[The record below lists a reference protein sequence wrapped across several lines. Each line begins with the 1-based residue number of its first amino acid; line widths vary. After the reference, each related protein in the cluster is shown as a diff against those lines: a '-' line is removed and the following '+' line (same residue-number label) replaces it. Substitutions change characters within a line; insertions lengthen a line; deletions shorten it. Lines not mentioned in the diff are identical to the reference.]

1 MKRAIGIAAG
11 ALLAAVCLWL
21 FFRGVDGAA
30 LGRSLREANP
40 LLIALLCLSSVG
52 HMALRAWRWRTLLG
66 EEGRGVPYGELFSAV
81 CIGYMAGVLPGRVSE
96 VLRPAALSRRTRAPF
111 GAALATVGAERFLL
125 DLPMIVL
132 FGGVF
137 LALPSGFG
145 GLPAGVDDKLIAEV
159 RAAGLVLALA
169 SVAGLAFVSWLAR
182 RREAADALIASWAA
196 GHGSF
201 VCKIAAFLRTLLPGL
216 QGFGS
221 ARGLARLGAETA
233 AIWLVIC
240 AGIHCGVASCGV
252 SLPLFAHAGRGRH
265 LPHGDEAGPGRPVR
279 RLGGGGGRRGA
290 RRPRRA
296 AARHLGAG
304 RLLRVAR
311 RARGPQGRRGGGAMK
326 CPYCGSGHDRVVDSR
341 ESNQGETIRRRREC
355 LGCRRRFTS
364 YERVEDLP
372 VMVVKK
378 DGRRELFDRQKLLS
392 GLLKACEKRPVSPR
406 ALEEIVEEVAATA
419 GERQER
425 EIPTA
430 DIGAKVM
437 ERLRELDQVAYV
449 RFASVY
455 RQFSDVQEF
464 LDELRNLIGPAGSR
478 GREGVAR

>member
-1 MKRAIGIAAG
+1 
-11 ALLAAVCLWL
+11 
-21 FFRGVDGAA
+21 
-30 LGRSLREANP
+30 
-40 LLIALLCLSSVG
+40 
-52 HMALRAWRWRTLLG
+52 
-66 EEGRGVPYGELFSAV
+66 
-81 CIGYMAGVLPGRVSE
+81 
-96 VLRPAALSRRTRAPF
+96 
-111 GAALATVGAERFLL
+111 
-125 DLPMIVL
+125 
-132 FGGVF
+132 
-137 LALPSGFG
+137 
-145 GLPAGVDDKLIAEV
+145 
-159 RAAGLVLALA
+159 
-169 SVAGLAFVSWLAR
+169 
-182 RREAADALIASWAA
+182 
-196 GHGSF
+196 
-201 VCKIAAFLRTLLPGL
+201 
-216 QGFGS
+216 
-221 ARGLARLGAETA
+221 
-233 AIWLVIC
+233 
-240 AGIHCGVASCGV
+240 
-252 SLPLFAHAGRGRH
+252 
-265 LPHGDEAGPGRPVR
+265 
-279 RLGGGGGRRGA
+279 
-290 RRPRRA
+290 
-296 AARHLGAG
+296 
-304 RLLRVAR
+304 
-311 RARGPQGRRGGGAMK
+311 MK

-406 ALEEIVEEVAATA
+406 ALEELVEEVAATA